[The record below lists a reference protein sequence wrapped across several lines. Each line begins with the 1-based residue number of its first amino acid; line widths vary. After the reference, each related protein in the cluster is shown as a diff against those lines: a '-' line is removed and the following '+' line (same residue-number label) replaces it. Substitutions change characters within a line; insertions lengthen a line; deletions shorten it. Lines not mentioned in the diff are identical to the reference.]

1 MNRKL
6 LLFVVFT
13 FVFVSGLFFLQESLK
28 IDYQIISL
36 TQFAPTIAYFV
47 IIIIFKDLL
56 IPINFKINKIIIVK
70 LTFVIIIPLFIS
82 LLNFTICNILKLDFN
97 INSNISSLKMVLFG
111 IVIGAIGEE
120 IGWRGFLQPSLDKK
134 YPKIISC
141 IIVGIIWGTWHI
153 PYFFYG
159 PIYIISFIIFT
170 ISYSVVIVLLL
181 KNTQYNIVLSSVF
194 HISLN
199 MGAWIFFNIN
209 TENHNLT
216 ISIVNSIIWLI
227 SAGIIV
233 LVNKKYYFDKSGKTS
248 A

>member
-1 MNRKL
+1 M
-6 LLFVVFT
+6 
-13 FVFVSGLFFLQESLK
+13 K

-82 LLNFTICNILKLDFN
+82 LLNFTICNILKLDLN

-111 IVIGAIGEE
+111 IIIGAIGEE

-216 ISIVNSIIWLI
+216 ISIINSIIWLI

-233 LVNKKYYFDKSGKTS
+233 LVNKKYYFDGSGKTS